1 MTSSTGSRSRRE
13 GCYLLDSRGTAPI
26 TFNSASFFLNGGAYL
41 GPITLNQ
48 TAGLTISPGATAG
61 TVTANGPFANFQ
73 PGSGFPNGVGNSG
86 DVVMTPSANY
96 QTTLN
101 TLTDFGSLNLTGT
114 INLGGAS
121 FTLSTGTTIF
131 APGTTFKIIDNDGVD
146 AVTGT
151 FAGLPEGAQLVSRS
165 FVATPQ
171 VFSISYV
178 GGTGND
184 VVATAQG
191 AATLTTTTLTSS
203 VNPSTVGQSVTFTA
217 TVTPNSGSATPTG
230 SVTFKDGS
238 TTLATVPLNSSG
250 VATFTTA
257 ALAMGTHPINAIYQ
271 ANVPFVASF
280 ANVSQVV
287 NAASGT
293 AVPMLDA
300 RGLALLALALAA
312 AGLFFARG
320 SYSPT

>member
-1 MTSSTGSRSRRE
+1 MSRRAARRRKRSTATSEVRIAPPGNQYPSSNLGHRARDTFRVTGSPLTE
-13 GCYLLDSRGTAPI
+13 TVIKDTTAAADS
-26 TFNSASFFLNGGAYL
+26 S
-41 GPITLNQ
+41 
-48 TAGLTISPGATAG
+48 
-61 TVTANGPFANFQ
+61 
-73 PGSGFPNGVGNSG
+73 
-86 DVVMTPSANY
+86 SANP
-96 QTTLN
+96 
-101 TLTDFGSLNLTGT
+101 S
-114 INLGGAS
+114 
-121 FTLSTGTTIF
+121 
-131 APGTTFKIIDNDGVD
+131 
-146 AVTGT
+146 
-151 FAGLPEGAQLVSRS
+151 
-165 FVATPQ
+165 
-171 VFSISYV
+171 VF
-178 GGTGND
+178 
-184 VVATAQG
+184 
-191 AATLTTTTLTSS
+191 
-203 VNPSTVGQSVTFTA
+203 GQSVTFTA

-300 RGLALLALALAA
+300 RALALLALALAA